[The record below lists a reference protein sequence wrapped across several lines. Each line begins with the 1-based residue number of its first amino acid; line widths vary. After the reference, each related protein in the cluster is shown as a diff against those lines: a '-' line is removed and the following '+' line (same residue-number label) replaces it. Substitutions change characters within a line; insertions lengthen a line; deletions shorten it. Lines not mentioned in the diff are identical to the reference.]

1 MTLDS
6 LPPGFGISFLL
17 DGTAVLRAQM
27 HQGLDEEA
35 DRISGCLYNFH
46 RTLVRTV
53 PQIHAVHLNYS
64 IADLETA
71 GSTGRAVRQYILYE
85 YPGDILGLTGA
96 AVVQIDLPANDAES

>member
-1 MTLDS
+1 
-6 LPPGFGISFLL
+6 
-17 DGTAVLRAQM
+17 M

-64 IADLETA
+64 IADLKA
-71 GSTGRAVRQYILYE
+71 RM
-85 YPGDILGLTGA
+85 
-96 AVVQIDLPANDAES
+96 